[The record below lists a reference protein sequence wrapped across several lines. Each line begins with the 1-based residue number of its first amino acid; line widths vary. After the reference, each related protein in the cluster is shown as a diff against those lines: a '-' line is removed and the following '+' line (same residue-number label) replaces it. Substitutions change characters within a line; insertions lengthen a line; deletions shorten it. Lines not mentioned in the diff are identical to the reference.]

1 MTHLSGGPNFV
12 GYNQAESFEIF
23 SREND
28 SFDAGANVHLKAPLF
43 AQADLALFWEVGE
56 GKWVCV
62 CGVVRLFFFFLFLLR
77 ERRCTSAAVESKKIM
92 SRRRE

>member
-43 AQADLALFWEVGE
+43 AQADLALFWEAGE
-56 GKWVCV
+56 GKWVWV
-62 CGVVRLFFFFLFLLR
+62 CGVVRLFFFLFLLR